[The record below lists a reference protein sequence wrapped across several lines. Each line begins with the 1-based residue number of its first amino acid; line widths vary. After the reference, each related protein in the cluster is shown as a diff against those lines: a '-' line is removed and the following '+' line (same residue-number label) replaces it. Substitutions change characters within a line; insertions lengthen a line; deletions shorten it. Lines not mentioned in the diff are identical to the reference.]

1 MYLHPSV
8 EIVRHRSFCCGNK
21 YLVTYQYKQALAV
34 VTTRKGFGNSVT
46 TRNSSCRIG
55 LLLTLFYLGPSVLA
69 MKDTSRK
76 SSRSGEHSQPLGATL
91 QQAVSRR
98 HDPQSLD
105 EASRT
110 APRAR
115 VVPRFCRVDVLD
127 TLAVGRRGCRCFFPC
142 NIFTESAFDV
152 FLYAPLFKL

>member
-8 EIVRHRSFCCGNK
+8 ELVCHRSFCCGNK

-46 TRNSSCRIG
+46 TRNSSCMIG
-55 LLLTLFYLGPSVLA
+55 LLLTLFYWDRLFWQDGHQPEVVALGR
-69 MKDTSRK
+69 T
-76 SSRSGEHSQPLGATL
+76 QPALGATL
-91 QQAVSRR
+91 QQAVSMR

-115 VVPRFCRVDVLD
+115 VVPRFCRVDVLE
-127 TLAVGRRGCRCFFPC
+127 TVAVGRRGCRCFFPF